1 VPSCAPGGSYLITAA
16 RAAGKKKGAFTHRW
30 LSLVT
35 AGGITALLM
44 LYVNACVL
52 CAALAAPSRADTW
65 VAYVVVAS
73 AGAGL
78 FFMYRTAFRDP
89 GVLRV
94 GLEGRAG
101 ARGASASGSGDA
113 AARLDMPVL
122 WAGNWG
128 ALCVT
133 CKLVRPLG
141 AKHCSVLNKCVSR
154 FDHFCPWVGNTVGKL
169 NHRDFALFLV
179 LESLALIVSVAAAA
193 ARVHGARVALPDLAV
208 TAPSLLVFLAIDA
221 AIAFPVVM
229 LTVAQLTQIGARARP
244 ACADGGLL
252 CVPCGV
258 RVHCTACVANAPA
271 RR

>member
-1 VPSCAPGGSYLITAA
+1 
-16 RAAGKKKGAFTHRW
+16 
-30 LSLVT
+30 
-35 AGGITALLM
+35 M

-65 VAYVVVAS
+65 AAYLVVAS

-128 ALCVT
+128 AMCVT

-169 NHRDFALFLV
+169 NHRDFALFLL

-229 LTVAQLTQIGARARP
+229 LTVAQLTQIGARTPPLAVTLLRSTARV
-244 ACADGGLL
+244 C
-252 CVPCGV
+252 
-258 RVHCTACVANAPA
+258 ACV
-271 RR
+271 